1 VGLRRLSDNLQR
13 LLDPA
18 FLNCADAEIALA
30 PAKGGAAVGVHRC
43 ILAARS
49 AFFLDHFA
57 SFPAPGGGGERPR
70 LELADLVPGGR
81 HIGHD
86 ALVPVLGYLYTGRL
100 RSPPQEATVCMDDA
114 CGHGTCRPAID
125 FVVESMYAASGF
137 QISEL
142 ISLFQVHS
150 PLTKHIINDLAAK
163 CVTRHSIDPLVL
175 ANCLSLHGVTKIAI
189 LTTGVTKIAILT
201 TANSSAAAPSL

>member
-1 VGLRRLSDNLQR
+1 MEASTISFSSPSSSPQSPPPPPRATPAELEAVRLGRLSDNLER

-18 FLNCADAEIALA
+18 FLDCADAEIALA
-30 PAKGGAAVGVHRC
+30 AGKGAAAVGVHRC

-57 SFPAPGGGGERPR
+57 SLPPPAAAGERPR
-70 LELADLVPGGR
+70 LELDGLVPGGR
-81 HIGHD
+81 HIGRD

-100 RSPPQEATVCMDDA
+100 KSPPQEVTACMDEA
-114 CGHGTCRPAID
+114 CGHAACRPAID

-142 ISLFQVHS
+142 ISLFQVYW
-150 PLTKHIINDLAAK
+150 PLTKDSN
-163 CVTRHSIDPLVL
+163 V
-175 ANCLSLHGVTKIAI
+175 
-189 LTTGVTKIAILT
+189 
-201 TANSSAAAPSL
+201 

>member
-1 VGLRRLSDNLQR
+1 MEASTISFSSPSSSPQSTPPPPPRATPAELEAVRLRRLSDNLER

-18 FLNCADAEIALA
+18 FLDCADAEVALA
-30 PAKGGAAVGVHRC
+30 AGKGGATVGVHRC

-57 SFPAPGGGGERPR
+57 SLPAPAAVGEKPR

-81 HIGHD
+81 HIGQD
-86 ALVPVLGYLYTGRL
+86 ALVPVLAYLYTGRL
-100 RSPPQEATVCMDDA
+100 KSPPQDATVCMDDA
-114 CGHGTCRPAID
+114 CRHEACRPAID

-142 ISLFQVHS
+142 VSLFQV
-150 PLTKHIINDLAAK
+150 LTSDQR
-163 CVTRHSIDPLVL
+163 CVQ
-175 ANCLSLHGVTKIAI
+175 
-189 LTTGVTKIAILT
+189 
-201 TANSSAAAPSL
+201 

>member
-1 VGLRRLSDNLQR
+1 METSTISFSSPSSSPQSPPPPPRATPAELEAVRLGRLSDNLER

-18 FLNCADAEIALA
+18 FLDCADAEIALA
-30 PAKGGAAVGVHRC
+30 AGKGAAAVGVHRC

-57 SFPAPGGGGERPR
+57 SLPPPAAVGERPR
-70 LELADLVPGGR
+70 LELDGLVPGGR
-81 HIGHD
+81 HIGRD

-100 RSPPQEATVCMDDA
+100 KSPPQEVTACMDEA
-114 CGHGTCRPAID
+114 CGHAACRPAID

-142 ISLFQVHS
+142 ISLFQVYW
-150 PLTKHIINDLAAK
+150 PLTKESLPAK
-163 CVTRHSIDPLVL
+163 CVTRLPDTP
-175 ANCLSLHGVTKIAI
+175 
-189 LTTGVTKIAILT
+189 
-201 TANSSAAAPSL
+201 